1 MVTEFK
7 RTRTSKQPNK
17 ISNEN
22 IGDSICKV
30 IEPEL
35 EEYFFTIIEL

>member
-1 MVTEFK
+1 MVTGFN
-7 RTRTSKQPNK
+7 RTRTFNNTNRM
-17 ISNEN
+17 SNEN